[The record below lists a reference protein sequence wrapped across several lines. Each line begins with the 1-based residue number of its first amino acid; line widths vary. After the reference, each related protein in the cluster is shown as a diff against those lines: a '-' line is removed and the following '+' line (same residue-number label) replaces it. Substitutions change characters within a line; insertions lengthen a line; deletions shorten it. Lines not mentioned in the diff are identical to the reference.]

1 MKKLLFLLTAMIMAM
16 SLSAAPVDQATA
28 MKKAQSFLKNELY
41 AGKIMS
47 PGAVTPVLLKAE
59 MGKVKIN
66 EPVYYIYNTS
76 TTFLVVAGD
85 DRAVDILMV
94 GDRPL
99 KDVNN
104 MPPGLQDMLGQYK
117 DQIMF
122 LQEHPGLQSST
133 LVPAHAPSMNATT
146 YGPLLTCNWD
156 QEAPYWNQCKFG
168 NYQCLTGCPAT
179 SASMVFYYW
188 KYPTAATG
196 VVPGYKSTISYSSY
210 GSTSYTH
217 SALPSTTF
225 DWANMLDSYTGSYTT
240 AQGTAV
246 ATLMRYVGQA
256 EHMGYGTS
264 AAGGSGVSVD
274 SVSNIRNAFTF
285 FGYDSSTTRF
295 VKKTSAYSGGSTLY
309 TDAQWA
315 ALIQEE
321 MAAGR
326 PIVFCAV
333 SSNAGGHA
341 FNVDGYNSSTNK
353 YHVNFGWSGD
363 GNAWCALNSFGY
375 SSYNFNVYQQ
385 MVIGIQPPS
394 GSTATP
400 TLTVSPT
407 SLSFSTTAGQTVS
420 KTFTVTGTNLT
431 GNVTLTKTDANG
443 VYTISPT
450 TISASAAASGA
461 TVTVTYKPTAAGT
474 HTGSIAIAS
483 SGATSKSVSLSGTAT
498 AAALETYTP
507 VMSAANSSYITTNSF
522 RANWTDQTS
531 SSNVSSYT
539 LQVTEK
545 GSTPATSQ
553 LANIDLSSV
562 TQVTN
567 SDGYLTDVSS
577 NIASYLGTGW
587 TASTYVYANTGMLIT
602 GGNLVSPN
610 YSLSGYSKMTVK
622 VTAYSYYSSYYGNA
636 TLSVGSGSQTQTQA
650 LSDNSTT
657 YTFVLNC
664 SSTDKVTIGSTSNY
678 ISVSKIEI
686 YAGDASSVNMFAA
699 SETGGETSRTITGIT
714 NKYYTVNNLKEGGTF
729 TYKVKAIYT
738 DGSQSAWSNEQEVTL
753 TEPVAATPTLT
764 VTPTSLNMSA
774 YTGET
779 ATATFKVTG
788 ADLTGNVTLTKS
800 GSSVFTIS
808 PTTITAAN
816 AANGVNVTVTY
827 KPTATGTQTGT
838 ITIASSGAE
847 SKTVSLTGT
856 ASAAPITTYTPVMS
870 AANSSYVTSSS
881 FRADWTDQTASSN
894 VASYTLQV
902 NGQGGSTPSTGT
914 TLLGTID
921 GSNYTG
927 SYKTIT
933 LSSPW
938 GGTNVKGGNSAV
950 YTSGSS
956 GKITFTIP
964 SGYSS
969 NTTFS
974 VQITTV
980 SGTYGSGNIT
990 VKSTQTSAVGHS
1002 FSKGETY
1009 TWTVTGKTGDVI
1021 TIYSTDSSYS
1031 PDMSLIKV
1039 YAGNITLNATETGDA
1054 TARTITGITNKYYT
1068 VNNLTAGATYTYKV
1082 KAIYTDGSESAWS
1095 NEQSVTLKDEEPA
1108 ATPTLTV
1115 TPTSLNMT
1123 ANVGETKTATFKVT
1137 GADLTGNVTLSVSG
1151 ASVFTISQSSITAA
1165 NAANGV
1171 NVTVTYKPTAYGT
1184 QTATVTVASS
1194 GATSKTVALTGNA
1207 TINKA
1212 NPVLTTPTIVSS
1224 TSFTANW
1231 THDVDASTVSSYTMY
1246 GTLTAQPSGDD
1257 PEPETT
1263 LLGSLDGS
1271 NYTGSYASITLTSP
1285 WGGSNVKAGNG
1296 AIYTKNSSSWWGSS
1310 TTYGTI
1316 TFTIPSGYSNAT
1328 FTIQITTANTSYG
1341 TGNITV
1347 KSAKTSAVGHTFAKG
1362 ETYTW
1367 TVTGSAGDKITIYST
1382 DSSYSPDMTWIGI
1395 YAGTM
1400 NLNATATG
1408 DNTNFVITDIDAGS
1422 TGITLSNLVEGG
1434 TYSYY
1439 IVANYVDG
1447 TTGTSNTQEVTLV
1460 SVNMGGHTAVKS
1472 LIADGDEI
1480 ESVTYVNMAGVQ
1492 SKQPWDGVNIV
1503 VTRYK
1508 SGAVKSSKV
1517 MF

>member
-1 MKKLLFLLTAMIMAM
+1 MKKFFFFLTAAIMAM
-16 SLSAAPVDQATA
+16 SLSAAPVDQNTA
-28 MKKAQSFLKNELY
+28 MQKAQRFLANQLY

-47 PGAVTPVLLKAE
+47 PSALNPVLLKAE
-59 MGKVKIN
+59 MGSAKLHQ
-66 EPVYYIYNTS
+66 PVYYIFNTS

-85 DRAVDILMV
+85 DRAEEILV
-94 GDRPL
+94 IGDSPL

-104 MPPGLQDMLGQYK
+104 LPLGLQDMLGQYK
-117 DQIMF
+117 DQIMY
-122 LQEHPGLQSST
+122 LQEHPGMGSKV
-133 LVPAHAPSMNATT
+133 LVSNTNTPSLRAGT

-156 QEAPYWNQCKFG
+156 QEAPYYNQCKFG

-188 KYPTAATG
+188 KYPTSATPA
-196 VVPGYKSTISYSSY
+196 VPGYKSTISYSSY

-246 ATLMRYVGQA
+246 ATLMHYVGQA
-256 EHMGYGTS
+256 ERMGYGTS

-274 SVSNIRNAFTF
+274 SVCNIRDAFTF
-285 FGYDSSTTRF
+285 FGYDKNTTRF
-295 VKKTSAYSGGSTLY
+295 VKKTSAYSGGTTLY

-341 FNVDGYNSSTNK
+341 FNIDGYNSSTNK

-363 GNAWCALNSFGY
+363 GNAWCSLNSFGY

-394 GSTATP
+394 GSSATP
-400 TLTVSPT
+400 TLTATPT

-420 KTFTVTGTNLT
+420 KTFTVKGTNLT

-450 TISASAAASGA
+450 TISASAANSGA

-474 HTGSIAIAS
+474 QSGSIKLSS
-483 SGATSKSVSLSGTAT
+483 SGATDVTVTMSGTAT

-507 VMSAANSSYITTNSF
+507 VMSTASSSYITTNSF
-522 RANWTDQTS
+522 RADWTDQTPTA
-531 SSNVSSYT
+531 NVASYT
-539 LQVTEK
+539 LQVNEK

-553 LANIDLSSV
+553 LASIDLSG
-562 TQVTN
+562 TQQVTN
-567 SDGYLTDVSS
+567 SEGYLTDVSS
-577 NIASYLGTGW
+577 SITSYLGTGW
-587 TASTYVYANTGMLIT
+587 SASTSVYANTGMLIT
-602 GGNLVSPN
+602 GGNLVSPT
-610 YSLSGYSKMTVK
+610 YSLSGYSQVTVK

-636 TLSVGSGSQTQTQA
+636 TLSVGTNSASKTQA
-650 LSDNSTT
+650 LTDNSTE

-664 SSTDKVTIGSTSNY
+664 ASSDKITIGSTSNY

-686 YAGDASSVNMFAA
+686 YAGNASVNMLTA
-699 SETGGETSRTITGIT
+699 SETGDETSRTITGIT

-729 TYKVKAIYT
+729 VYKVKAIYT
-738 DGSQSAWSNEQEVTL
+738 DGTQSAWSNEQEVTL
-753 TEPVAATPTLT
+753 NEATVATPTLT
-764 VTPTSLNMSA
+764 VTPASLSMSA

-779 ATATFKVTG
+779 ATATFNVKG

-800 GSSVFTIS
+800 GSSVFSIT

-827 KPTATGTQTGT
+827 APTATGTQTAT

-847 SKTVSLTGT
+847 SKTVTLTGT
-856 ASAAPITTYTPVMS
+856 ATNAPITTYTPVMS
-870 AANSSYVTSSS
+870 AANSNYVTSSS
-881 FRADWTDQTASSN
+881 FRADWTDQTSSSN

-902 NGQGGSTPSTGT
+902 NGEGGSTPATT
-914 TLLGTID
+914 TLLGTIN
-921 GSNYTG
+921 GSSYTG

-938 GGTNVKGGNSAV
+938 GGTNVKGGNNAV
-950 YTSGSS
+950 YFTKS

-964 SGYSS
+964 SGYS
-969 NTTFS
+969 NATFS
-974 VQITTV
+974 VKITTV
-980 SGTYGSGNIT
+980 TGTYGSGNVT
-990 VKSTQTSAVGHS
+990 VASTKTSAVGHT

-1009 TWTVTGKTGDVI
+1009 TWIVTGSTGDVI
-1021 TIYSTDSSYS
+1021 TLTTTDSSYS
-1031 PDMSLIKV
+1031 PDMSLIQV
-1039 YAGNITLNATETGDA
+1039 YAGNTTLNATETGDA
-1054 TARTITGITNKYYT
+1054 NARTITGITNKYYT
-1068 VNNLTAGATYTYKV
+1068 VQNLTAGATYTYKV

-1095 NEQSVTLKDEEPA
+1095 NEQSVTLNEEEPA

-1115 TPTSLNMT
+1115 TPASLSMT
-1123 ANVGETKTATFKVT
+1123 ANVGATKTATFKVT
-1137 GADLTGNVTLSVSG
+1137 GADLTGNVTLSLSG
-1151 ASVFTISQSSITAA
+1151 SDVFSISPTTITAA

-1184 QTATVTVASS
+1184 QTGTITVASS
-1194 GATSKTVALTGNA
+1194 GAASKTVALTGNA
-1207 TINKA
+1207 TINKSD
-1212 NPVLTTPTIVSS
+1212 PVLGAATNISS

-1231 THDVDASTVSSYTMY
+1231 THDVDASTVSSYTLY
-1246 GTLTAQPSGDD
+1246 GTLTAQPGGGD
-1257 PEPETT
+1257 EPSAT

-1285 WGGSNVKAGNG
+1285 WSGTNVKAGNG
-1296 AIYTKNSSSWWGSS
+1296 AIYTKNSTSSWWWNST
-1310 TTYGTI
+1310 TTYGYI
-1316 TFTIPSGYSNAT
+1316 YFTVPSGYSNAT
-1328 FTIQITTANTSYG
+1328 FTVKVTTANTSYG
-1341 TGNITV
+1341 TGNVTV
-1347 KSAKTSAVGHTFAKG
+1347 KSASTSAVGHTFAKG

-1367 TVTGSAGDKITIYST
+1367 TVTASAGDKITLYST
-1382 DSSYSPDMTWIGI
+1382 DSSYSPDMTLIEV
-1395 YAGTM
+1395 YAG
-1400 NLNATATG
+1400 NASLNATATG
-1408 DNTNFVITDIDAGS
+1408 DNTDFVITDIEAGS
-1422 TGITLSNLVEGG
+1422 TGITLNNLVEGG

-1447 TTGTSNTQEVTLV
+1447 TTATSNTEEVTLV
-1460 SVNMGGHTAVKS
+1460 SLNVNPNTAINS
-1472 LIADGDEI
+1472 IAADGDEI
-1480 ESVTYVNMAGVQ
+1480 ESVTYVNMSGVQ
-1492 SKQPWDGVNIV
+1492 SKEPWDGVNIV
-1503 VTRYK
+1503 VTRYR
-1508 SGAVKSSKV
+1508 SGAVKSTKV
-1517 MF
+1517 LH

>member
-1 MKKLLFLLTAMIMAM
+1 MKKILFFLTTAIMAM
-16 SLSAAPVDQATA
+16 SLTAAPVDQATA
-28 MKKAQSFLKNELY
+28 MMKAQSFLTNELY
-41 AGKIMS
+41 AGQFMA
-47 PGAVTPVLLKAE
+47 PAALQPVLLKAE
-59 MGKVKIN
+59 MGHAKLHQ
-66 EPVYYIYNTS
+66 PVYYIFNTS
-76 TTFLVVAGD
+76 TTFIVVAGD
-85 DRAVDILMV
+85 DRAEDILMV

-99 KDVNN
+99 SDINN
-104 MPPGLQDMLGQYK
+104 LPGGLQDMLGQYK
-117 DQIMF
+117 DQLMF
-122 LQEHPGLQSST
+122 LQEHPGLKPTSVES
-133 LVPAHAPSMNATT
+133 PRPSFNATT

-156 QEAPYWNQCKFG
+156 QEAPYYNQCKFG

-188 KYPTAATG
+188 KYPTAATPT
-196 VVPGYKSTISYSSY
+196 VPGYKSTISYSSY

-264 AAGGSGVSVD
+264 SAGGSGVSVD
-274 SVSNIRNAFTF
+274 SVCNIRNAFTF
-285 FGYDSSTTRF
+285 FGYDATTTRF
-295 VKKTSAYSGGSTLY
+295 VKKTSAYSGGTTLY

-315 ALIQEE
+315 SMIQEE

-353 YHVNFGWSGD
+353 YHINFGWSGS
-363 GNAWCALNSFGY
+363 GNAWCSLNAFGY

-407 SLSFSTTAGQTVS
+407 SLSFSTTVGQSVS

-443 VYTISPT
+443 AYTISPT
-450 TISASAAASGA
+450 TISASAAANGA
-461 TVTVTYKPTAAGT
+461 TVTVTYNPSAAGT
-474 HTGSIAIAS
+474 QTGSIAIAS
-483 SGATSKSVSLSGTAT
+483 SGATSKTVSLSGTAT
-498 AAALETYTP
+498 AAALTTYTP
-507 VMSAANSSYITTNSF
+507 EMSAANSNYITN
-522 RANWTDQTS
+522 
-531 SSNVSSYT
+531 
-539 LQVTEK
+539 
-545 GSTPATSQ
+545 
-553 LANIDLSSV
+553 
-562 TQVTN
+562 
-567 SDGYLTDVSS
+567 
-577 NIASYLGTGW
+577 
-587 TASTYVYANTGMLIT
+587 
-602 GGNLVSPN
+602 
-610 YSLSGYSKMTVK
+610 
-622 VTAYSYYSSYYGNA
+622 
-636 TLSVGSGSQTQTQA
+636 
-650 LSDNSTT
+650 
-657 YTFVLNC
+657 
-664 SSTDKVTIGSTSNY
+664 
-678 ISVSKIEI
+678 
-686 YAGDASSVNMFAA
+686 
-699 SETGGETSRTITGIT
+699 
-714 NKYYTVNNLKEGGTF
+714 
-729 TYKVKAIYT
+729 
-738 DGSQSAWSNEQEVTL
+738 
-753 TEPVAATPTLT
+753 
-764 VTPTSLNMSA
+764 
-774 YTGET
+774 
-779 ATATFKVTG
+779 
-788 ADLTGNVTLTKS
+788 
-800 GSSVFTIS
+800 
-808 PTTITAAN
+808 
-816 AANGVNVTVTY
+816 
-827 KPTATGTQTGT
+827 
-838 ITIASSGAE
+838 
-847 SKTVSLTGT
+847 
-856 ASAAPITTYTPVMS
+856 
-870 AANSSYVTSSS
+870 SS
-881 FRADWTDQTASSN
+881 FRADWTDQTASAN
-894 VASYTLQV
+894 VTSYTLQV
-902 NGQGGSTPSTGT
+902 DKQGSSTPSTEV

-927 SYKTIT
+927 SYRTIT

-938 GGTNVKGGNSAV
+938 GGTSVKGGNNAV

-980 SGTYGSGNIT
+980 TGTYGSGNIT

-1031 PDMSLIKV
+1031 PDMSMIKV
-1039 YAGNITLNATETGDA
+1039 YAGNINLNASESGDA
-1054 TARTITGITNKYYT
+1054 TSRTITGITNKYYT
-1068 VNNLTAGATYTYKV
+1068 VSNLTAGATYNYKV
-1082 KAIYTDGSESAWS
+1082 KALYTDGTSSAWS
-1095 NEQSVTLKDEEPA
+1095 NVQSVTLNEQQT

-1115 TPTSLNMT
+1115 TPTSLSMSAKVGGT
-1123 ANVGETKTATFKVT
+1123 ATATFKVT

-1151 ASVFTISQSSITAA
+1151 ASVFTISTSSITAA

-1171 NVTVTYKPTAYGT
+1171 NVTVTYTPTATGT

-1194 GATSKTVALTGNA
+1194 GATSKTVSLSGTASLD
-1207 TINKA
+1207 KV
-1212 NPVLTTPTIVSS
+1212 NPVLNAATIVSS

-1231 THDVDASTVSSYTMY
+1231 THNVESSIVSSYSLY
-1246 GTLTAQPSGDD
+1246 GTLTAQPSGGD
-1257 PEPETT
+1257 EPSGST

-1296 AIYTKNSSSWWGSS
+1296 AIYTKNSSSWWSS
-1310 TTYGTI
+1310 SYGNI
-1316 TFTIPSGYSNAT
+1316 TFTVPSGYSNAT

-1341 TGNITV
+1341 SGNITV
-1347 KSAKTSAVGHTFAKG
+1347 KSAKTSALGHSFSKG

-1367 TVTGSAGDKITIYST
+1367 TVTASAGDKITIYST

-1395 YAGTM
+1395 YAGTL

-1408 DNTNFVITDIDAGS
+1408 DNTDFVITDISNTS

-1434 TYSYY
+1434 TYSIYL
-1439 IVANYVDG
+1439 VANYVDG

-1460 SVNMGGHTAVKS
+1460 SLNADPNTAINA
-1472 LIADGDEI
+1472 LTADGDEI
-1480 ESVTYVNMAGVQ
+1480 DSVTYVNMSGMQ

-1503 VTRYK
+1503 VVRYK
-1508 SGAVKSSKV
+1508 NGVVKSSKKL
-1517 MF
+1517 F

>member
-1 MKKLLFLLTAMIMAM
+1 MITASMM
-16 SLSAAPVDQATA
+16 AAPVDQFTA
-28 MKKAQSFLKNELY
+28 MQKAKSFLTNELY
-41 AGKIMS
+41 AGKMMS
-47 PGAVTPVLLKAE
+47 PAALQPVLLKAE
-59 MGKVKIN
+59 MGNAKLN
-66 EPVYYIYNTS
+66 EPVYYIFNTS

-85 DRAVDILMV
+85 DRAEEILMI

-99 KDVNN
+99 SNVNN
-104 MPPGLQDMLGQYK
+104 LPLGLQDMLGQYK

-122 LQEHPGLQSST
+122 LQEHPGLRPTS
-133 LVPAHAPSMNATT
+133 VEAPTPSFNAAT

-156 QEAPYWNQCKFG
+156 QEAPYYNQCKFG
-168 NYQCLTGCPAT
+168 SYQCLTGCPAT

-188 KYPTAATG
+188 KYPTGATPA
-196 VVPGYKSTISYSSY
+196 VPGYKSTISYSSY
-210 GSTSYTH
+210 GSKSYTH

-246 ATLMRYVGQA
+246 ATLMHYVGQA
-256 EHMGYGTS
+256 ERMGYGTS

-274 SVSNIRNAFTF
+274 SVCNIRDAFTF

-295 VKKTSAYSGGSTLY
+295 VKKTSAYSGGTTLY
-309 TDAQWA
+309 SDSQWA

-363 GNAWCALNSFGY
+363 GNAWCSLNSFGY

-407 SLSFSTTAGQTVS
+407 SLSFSTTAGQAVS

-443 VYTISPT
+443 AYTISPT
-450 TISASAAASGA
+450 TITAANAANGV
-461 TVTVTYKPTAAGT
+461 TVTVTYSPTAAGT

-483 SGATSKSVSLSGTAT
+483 SGATSKTVSLSGTAT
-498 AAALETYTP
+498 AAALTTYTP
-507 VMSAANSSYITTNSF
+507 VMSAANSSYITN
-522 RANWTDQTS
+522 
-531 SSNVSSYT
+531 
-539 LQVTEK
+539 
-545 GSTPATSQ
+545 
-553 LANIDLSSV
+553 
-562 TQVTN
+562 
-567 SDGYLTDVSS
+567 
-577 NIASYLGTGW
+577 
-587 TASTYVYANTGMLIT
+587 
-602 GGNLVSPN
+602 
-610 YSLSGYSKMTVK
+610 
-622 VTAYSYYSSYYGNA
+622 
-636 TLSVGSGSQTQTQA
+636 
-650 LSDNSTT
+650 
-657 YTFVLNC
+657 
-664 SSTDKVTIGSTSNY
+664 
-678 ISVSKIEI
+678 
-686 YAGDASSVNMFAA
+686 
-699 SETGGETSRTITGIT
+699 
-714 NKYYTVNNLKEGGTF
+714 
-729 TYKVKAIYT
+729 
-738 DGSQSAWSNEQEVTL
+738 
-753 TEPVAATPTLT
+753 
-764 VTPTSLNMSA
+764 
-774 YTGET
+774 
-779 ATATFKVTG
+779 
-788 ADLTGNVTLTKS
+788 
-800 GSSVFTIS
+800 
-808 PTTITAAN
+808 
-816 AANGVNVTVTY
+816 
-827 KPTATGTQTGT
+827 
-838 ITIASSGAE
+838 
-847 SKTVSLTGT
+847 
-856 ASAAPITTYTPVMS
+856 
-870 AANSSYVTSSS
+870 SS
-881 FRADWTDQTASSN
+881 FRADWTDQTSSAN
-894 VASYTLQV
+894 VSSYTLQV
-902 NGQGGSTPSTGT
+902 NSEGSSTPTTT
-914 TLLGTID
+914 TLLGTIN

-938 GGTNVKGGNSAV
+938 GGTNVKGGNNAV

-1031 PDMSLIKV
+1031 PDMSLIQV
-1039 YAGNITLNATETGDA
+1039 YAGNINLNASETGDA
-1054 TARTITGITNKYYT
+1054 NARTITGITNKYYT
-1068 VNNLTAGATYTYKV
+1068 VSNLTAGTTYIYKV
-1082 KAIYTDGSESAWS
+1082 KAIYTDGTSSAWS
-1095 NEQSVTLKDEEPA
+1095 NEQSVTLNEDQPA

-1115 TPTSLNMT
+1115 TPTSLNMSAKVNGT
-1123 ANVGETKTATFKVT
+1123 ATATFKVT
-1137 GADLTGNVTLSVSG
+1137 GADLTGNVTLSLSG
-1151 ASVFTISQSSITAA
+1151 DNVFSISPTTITAA

-1194 GATSKTVALTGNA
+1194 GATSKTVAITGNA
-1207 TINKA
+1207 TLDKA
-1212 NPVLTTPTIVSS
+1212 NPVLTAPTIVSS

-1231 THDVDASTVSSYTMY
+1231 THDVDASSVSSYTMY
-1246 GTLTAQPSGDD
+1246 GVLTAQPSDD
-1257 PEPETT
+1257 EPSGST

-1296 AIYTKNSSSWWGSS
+1296 AIYTKNSSSWWS
-1310 TTYGTI
+1310 TSYGNITYTV
-1316 TFTIPSGYSNAT
+1316 PSGYSNAT
-1328 FTIQITTANTSYG
+1328 FTVQITTASTSYG
-1341 TGNITV
+1341 SGSITV
-1347 KSAKTSAVGHTFAKG
+1347 KSAKTSAVKQTVTKG
-1362 ETYTW
+1362 NTYTW
-1367 TVTGSAGDKITIYST
+1367 TVTASAGDKITIYST
-1382 DSSYSPDMTWIGI
+1382 DSSYSPDMAWIGI

-1408 DNTNFVITDIDAGS
+1408 DNTNFVITDISAGS
-1422 TGITLSNLVEGG
+1422 TGITLSNLVENG

-1447 TTGTSNTQEVTLV
+1447 TTATSNTQEVTLV
-1460 SVNMGGHTAVKS
+1460 SVNMGNQTAINS
-1472 LIADGDEI
+1472 IAADGDEV
-1480 ESVTYVNMAGVQ
+1480 ESVTYVNMSGVQ
-1492 SKQPWDGVNIV
+1492 SKEPFDGINIV

-1508 SGAVKSSKV
+1508 SGAVKSTKV
-1517 MF
+1517 RY

>member
-1 MKKLLFLLTAMIMAM
+1 MKKFLFILSAAMVAASM
-16 SLSAAPVDQATA
+16 LAAPVDQFTA
-28 MKKAQSFLKNELY
+28 MQKAQRFLANELY
-41 AGKIMS
+41 AGKVMS
-47 PGAVTPVLLKAE
+47 SAALQPVLLKAE
-59 MGKVKIN
+59 MSNVKLN
-66 EPVYYIYNTS
+66 EPVYYIFNTS

-85 DRAVDILMV
+85 DRAEEILMI

-99 KDVNN
+99 ADVNN
-104 MPPGLQDMLGQYK
+104 MPLGLQDMLGQYK
-117 DQIMF
+117 DQIMY
-122 LQEHPGLQSST
+122 LQEHPGMGSKT
-133 LVPAHAPSMNATT
+133 LLLPSNKPSLRAGT

-188 KYPTAATG
+188 KYPTAATPA
-196 VVPGYKSTISYSSY
+196 VPGYKSTISYSSY

-363 GNAWCALNSFGY
+363 GNAWCSLNSFGY

-394 GSTATP
+394 SSATP
-400 TLTVSPT
+400 TLTVTPST
-407 SLSFSTTAGQTVS
+407 LSFSTTAGQTVS
-420 KTFTVTGTNLT
+420 KTFTVKGTNLT
-431 GNVTLTKTDANG
+431 GNVTLTKTDANS

-450 TISASAAASGA
+450 TISASAANSGA
-461 TVTVTYKPTAAGT
+461 TVTVTYNPTAAGT
-474 HTGSIAIAS
+474 HSGSIKVAS
-483 SGATSKSVSLSGTAT
+483 TGASNVNVSMTGTAT

-522 RANWTDQTS
+522 RANWTDQTPS
-531 SSNVSSYT
+531 ANVASYT
-539 LQVTEK
+539 LQVNEK
-545 GSTPATSQ
+545 GSTPTTSQ
-553 LANIDLSSV
+553 LANIDLSGVS
-562 TQVTN
+562 QVTN

-577 NIASYLGTGW
+577 SISSYLGTGW

-610 YSLSGYSKMTVK
+610 YNLNGYSKVTVK

-636 TLSVGSGSQTQTQA
+636 TLSVATGSASKSQA
-650 LSDNSTT
+650 LTDNSTV

-664 SSTDKVTIGSTSNY
+664 ASTDKVTIGSTSNY

-686 YAGDASSVNMFAA
+686 YAGDASYNKFNA
-699 SETGGETSRTITGIT
+699 SESGGETSRTITGIT

-738 DGSQSAWSNEQEVTL
+738 DGSESSWSNEQEVTL
-753 TEPVAATPTLT
+753 QEAVVATPTLT
-764 VTPTSLNMSA
+764 VTPASLSMSA

-800 GSSVFTIS
+800 GSSVFSIT

-827 KPTATGTQTGT
+827 APTATGTQTGT
-838 ITIASSGAE
+838 ITVASSGAE
-847 SKTVSLTGT
+847 SKTVTLTGT
-856 ASAAPITTYTPVMS
+856 ATTAPITTYTPVMS

-881 FRADWTDQTASSN
+881 FRADWTDQTASAN

-902 NGQGGSTPSTGT
+902 NGEGGSTPSTGT
-914 TLLGTID
+914 TLLGTIN
-921 GSNYTG
+921 GSSYTG

-938 GGTNVKGGNSAV
+938 GGSNVKGGNNAV
-950 YTSGSS
+950 YFTKS

-964 SGYSS
+964 SGYS
-969 NTTFS
+969 NATFS
-974 VQITTV
+974 VKITTV
-980 SGTYGSGNIT
+980 TGSYGTGNVT
-990 VKSTQTSAVGHS
+990 VKSTKTSAVGHT
-1002 FSKGETY
+1002 FAKGETY
-1009 TWTVTGKTGDVI
+1009 TWIVTGSAGDVI
-1021 TIYSTDSSYS
+1021 TLTTTDTSYS
-1031 PDMSLIKV
+1031 PDMSLIEV
-1039 YAGNITLNATETGDA
+1039 YAGNTTLNATETGDA
-1054 TARTITGITNKYYT
+1054 TARTITGITNKYYI
-1068 VNNLTAGATYTYKV
+1068 VNNLNAGYTYTYKV

-1095 NEQSVTLKDEEPA
+1095 NEQSVTLNDEEPA

-1115 TPTSLNMT
+1115 TPSSLSMT
-1123 ANVGETKTATFKVT
+1123 ANVDGTQTATFKVT
-1137 GADLTGNVTLSVSG
+1137 GADLTGNVTLSLSG
-1151 ASVFTISQSSITAA
+1151 SSVFTISPTTITAA

-1194 GATSKTVALTGNA
+1194 GAASKTVALTGNA
-1207 TINKA
+1207 TIGKS
-1212 NPVLTTPTIVSS
+1212 NPVLNAATNITG

-1231 THDVDASTVSSYTMY
+1231 THDVSASAVSSYTLY
-1246 GTLTAQPSGDD
+1246 GTLTAQPGGDEPSGA
-1257 PEPETT
+1257 T

-1296 AIYTKNSSSWWGSS
+1296 AIYTKNSSSWWS
-1310 TTYGTI
+1310 TTYGNI
-1316 TFTIPSGYSNAT
+1316 TFTIPSGYTNAT
-1328 FTIQITTANTSYG
+1328 FTIQITSANSSYG

-1347 KSAKTSAVGHTFAKG
+1347 KSAKTSAVGHTFSQG
-1362 ETYTW
+1362 ETFTW

-1382 DSSYSPDMTWIGI
+1382 DSSYSPDMALICV

-1408 DNTNFVITDIDAGS
+1408 DNTDFVITDIEAGS

-1439 IVANYVDG
+1439 LVANYVDG
-1447 TTGTSNTQEVTLV
+1447 TTATSNTQEVTLV
-1460 SVNMGGHTAVKS
+1460 SLNMGTQTALKS
-1472 LIADGDEI
+1472 IITDGDEI
-1480 ESVTYVNMAGVQ
+1480 ESVTYVNMSGVQ

-1508 SGAVKSSKV
+1508 SGATKSSKV
-1517 MF
+1517 LY

>member
-1 MKKLLFLLTAMIMAM
+1 MKKILFLLTAMIVAM
-16 SLSAAPVDQATA
+16 SLSAAPVDQVTA
-28 MKKAQSFLKNELY
+28 KKKAESFLKQMY
-41 AGKIMS
+41 GDKIMS
-47 PGAVTPVLLKAE
+47 PGALNPVLLKAE
-59 MGKVKIN
+59 MGNVKIT

-76 TTFLVVAGD
+76 TSFIVVAGD
-85 DRAVDILMV
+85 DRADEILMV

-104 MPPGLQDMLGQYK
+104 LPLGMRDMLGQYK
-117 DQIMF
+117 DQIMY
-122 LQEHPGLQSST
+122 LQEHPGIGSKVLLSEANMPK
-133 LVPAHAPSMNATT
+133 LRAGT

-179 SASMVFYYW
+179 SASMVFYFW
-188 KYPTAATG
+188 KYPTAATPA
-196 VVPGYKSTISYSSY
+196 VPGYRSTISYSSY
-210 GSTSYTH
+210 GSTNYTH

-240 AQGTAV
+240 AQGNAV
-246 ATLMRYVGQA
+246 ATLMHYVGQA

-264 AAGGSGVSVD
+264 SAGGSGVSVD

-353 YHVNFGWSGD
+353 YHINFGWSGD
-363 GNAWCALNSFGY
+363 GNAWCSLNAFGY

-400 TLTVSPT
+400 TLSVSPS

-431 GNVTLTKTDANG
+431 GNVTLTKTDANSA
-443 VYTISPT
+443 YTISPT

-474 HTGSIAIAS
+474 QSGTITVAS
-483 SGATSKSVSLSGTAT
+483 SGATSKTVSLSGTAT
-498 AAALETYTP
+498 AATLETYTP

-522 RANWTDQTS
+522 RANWTDQTPTA
-531 SSNVSSYT
+531 NVASYT
-539 LQVTEK
+539 LQVNEK

-553 LANIDLSSV
+553 LANIDLSGV

-567 SDGYLTDVSS
+567 SDGYLTDVAS
-577 NIASYLGTGW
+577 NISSYLGTGW

-602 GGNLVSPN
+602 GGNLVSPT
-610 YSLSGYSKMTVK
+610 YSLSGYSNVTVK

-636 TLSVGSGSQTQTQA
+636 TLSVGTGSQTKTQA
-650 LSDNSTT
+650 LTDNSTT

-664 SSTDKVTIGSTSNY
+664 ATSDKVTIGSTSNY

-686 YAGDASSVNMFAA
+686 YAGDASSLNKFAA

-714 NKYYTVNNLKEGGTF
+714 NKYYTVNNLKAGGTF
-729 TYKVKAIYT
+729 VYKVKAIYT
-738 DGSQSAWSNEQEVTL
+738 DGTESAWSNEQEVTL
-753 TEPVAATPTLT
+753 NEEVVATPTLT
-764 VTPTSLNMSA
+764 VTPASLSMSA

-788 ADLTGNVTLTKS
+788 TDLTGNVTLTKS
-800 GSSVFTIS
+800 GSSVFSIT

-827 KPTATGTQTGT
+827 APTATGTQTGT
-838 ITIASSGAE
+838 ITIASTGAE

-856 ASAAPITTYTPVMS
+856 ATTAPITTYTPVMS
-870 AANSSYVTSSS
+870 AANSSYITTNS
-881 FRADWTDQTASSN
+881 FRADWTDQTASAN

-902 NGQGGSTPSTGT
+902 NGQGGSTPSTGP

-938 GGTNVKGGNSAV
+938 GGSNVKGGNSAV
-950 YTSGSS
+950 YFTKS

-964 SGYSS
+964 SGYT
-969 NTTFS
+969 NATFS
-974 VQITTV
+974 VKVTT
-980 SGTYGSGNIT
+980 SNNSYGTGNVT
-990 VKSTQTSAVGHS
+990 VKSTNTSAVGHT
-1002 FSKGETY
+1002 FAKNETY
-1009 TWTVTGKTGDVI
+1009 TWTVTGSAGDVI
-1021 TIYSTDSSYS
+1021 TLTTTDTSYS
-1031 PDMSLIKV
+1031 PDMTMIQV
-1039 YAGNITLNATETGDA
+1039 YAGNTNLNATETGDA

-1068 VNNLTAGATYTYKV
+1068 VTGLTTAGTYTYKV

-1095 NEQSVTLKDEEPA
+1095 NEQSVTLKEEEPA

-1115 TPTSLNMT
+1115 TPASLSMT
-1123 ANVGETKTATFKVT
+1123 ANVGATKTATFKVT
-1137 GADLTGNVTLSVSG
+1137 GADLTGNVTLTLSG
-1151 ASVFTISQSSITAA
+1151 ASVFSISPTTITAA

-1171 NVTVTYKPTAYGT
+1171 NVTVTYAPTAYGS
-1184 QTATVTVASS
+1184 QTATVTVASA
-1194 GATSKTVALTGNA
+1194 GAASKTVALTGNA

-1212 NPVLTTPTIVSS
+1212 NPVLNAATNISS
-1224 TSFTANW
+1224 TGFTANW
-1231 THDVDASTVSSYTMY
+1231 THDVDASAVSSYTLY
-1246 GTLTAQPSGDD
+1246 GTLTAQPGGDEPSGA
-1257 PEPETT
+1257 T
-1263 LLGSLDGS
+1263 LLGTIDGS
-1271 NYTGSYASITLTSP
+1271 NYTGSYATVTLTSP
-1285 WGGSNVKAGNG
+1285 WSGTNVKGGNG
-1296 AIYTKNSSSWWGSS
+1296 AVYTKNTSSGWWWNTT
-1310 TTYGTI
+1310 TTYGYI
-1316 TFTIPSGYSNAT
+1316 YFTIPSGYSNAT
-1328 FTIQITTANTSYG
+1328 FTVMITTANTSYG
-1341 TGNITV
+1341 SGNITV
-1347 KSAKTSAVGHTFAKG
+1347 KSDKTSAVGHSFSNG
-1362 ETYTW
+1362 ETYAW
-1367 TVTGSAGDKITIYST
+1367 TVTGSAGDVISIYST
-1382 DSSYSPDMTWIGI
+1382 DSSYSPDMTMIQV
-1395 YAGTM
+1395 YAGTAS
-1400 NLNATATG
+1400 LNATATG
-1408 DNTNFVITDIDAGS
+1408 DNTDFVITDIDAGS

-1439 IVANYVDG
+1439 LVANYVDG
-1447 TTGTSNTQEVTLV
+1447 TTATSNTQEVTLI
-1460 SVNMGGHTAVKS
+1460 SLNANPNTAINS
-1472 LIADGDEI
+1472 IAADGDEI
-1480 ESVTYVNMAGVQ
+1480 ESVTYVNLSGMT
-1492 SKQPWDGVNIV
+1492 SKEPWDGVNIV
-1503 VTRYK
+1503 VTRYRN
-1508 SGAVKSSKV
+1508 GVTKSSKV
-1517 MF
+1517 RY

>member
-1 MKKLLFLLTAMIMAM
+1 MKKILFFLTAAIMAM

-28 MKKAQSFLKNELY
+28 MRKAQNFLSQHY
-41 AGKIMS
+41 AGKVMA
-47 PGAVTPVLLKAE
+47 PAALQPVLLKAE
-59 MGKVKIN
+59 MGKAKIN
-66 EPVYYIYNTS
+66 EPVYYIYNTA
-76 TTFLVVAGD
+76 TTFVVVAGD
-85 DRAVDILMV
+85 DRAEEILMV

-104 MPPGLQDMLGQYK
+104 LPLGLRDLLGQYK

-122 LQEHPGLQSST
+122 LQEHPGLHGSPMAIPPGT
-133 LVPAHAPSMNATT
+133 PSLRAGT

-156 QEAPYWNQCKFG
+156 QQAPYWNQCKFG
-168 NYQCLTGCPAT
+168 SYQCLTGCPAT
-179 SASMVFYYW
+179 SASMVFYFW
-188 KYPTAATG
+188 KYPTDPTP
-196 VVPGYKSTISYSSY
+196 VVPGYKSTISTGSYSSK
-210 GSTSYTH
+210 SYTH

-225 DWANMLDSYTGSYTT
+225 DWANMLDDYTGSYTT
-240 AQGTAV
+240 AQGNAV
-246 ATLMRYVGQA
+246 ATLMHYVGQA
-256 EHMGYGTS
+256 EHMGYGTD
-264 AAGGSGVSVD
+264 GSGVSVD

-315 ALIQEE
+315 AMIQEE

-333 SSNAGGHA
+333 SSSAGGHA

-353 YHVNFGWSGD
+353 YHINFGWSGD
-363 GNAWCALNSFGY
+363 GNAWCSLNSFGY

-394 GSTATP
+394 GASATP
-400 TLTVSPT
+400 TLSVSPT

-443 VYTISPT
+443 AYTISPT

-474 HTGSIAIAS
+474 HTGSITIAS
-483 SGATSKSVSLSGTAT
+483 SGATSKTVSLSGTAT

-522 RANWTDQTS
+522 RANWTDQTT
-531 SSNVSSYT
+531 SSNVASYT

-553 LANIDLSSV
+553 LADIDLSGV
-562 TQVTN
+562 TQVTT
-567 SDGYLTDVSS
+567 SDGYLSDVSS
-577 NIASYLGTGW
+577 NITSYLGTGW

-602 GGNLVSPN
+602 GGNLVSPT
-610 YSLSGYSKMTVK
+610 YSLSGYSKVTVK
-622 VTAYSYYSSYYGNA
+622 VKAYSYYSSYYGNA
-636 TLSVGSGSQTQTQA
+636 TLSVATGSASKTQA
-650 LSDNSTT
+650 LSDTNTE
-657 YTFVLNC
+657 YTFVLDC
-664 SSTDKVTIGSTSNY
+664 SSSDKVTIGSTSNY
-678 ISVSKIEI
+678 ISISNIEI
-686 YAGDASSVNMFAA
+686 YAGDASSLNMLAA

-714 NKYYTVNNLKEGGTF
+714 NKYYTVNNLKTGGTF
-729 TYKVKAIYT
+729 VYKVKAIYT

-753 TEPVAATPTLT
+753 KEEEVVATPTLT
-764 VTPTSLNMSA
+764 VTPATLSMTA

-808 PTTITAAN
+808 TTSITAAN

-847 SKTVSLTGT
+847 SKTVTLTGNAT
-856 ASAAPITTYTPVMS
+856 TAPITTYTPVMS
-870 AANSSYVTSSS
+870 AANSSYVTTNS
-881 FRADWTDQTASSN
+881 FRADWTDQTASAN

-902 NGQGGSTPSTGT
+902 NGQGGTTPSTGT

-921 GSNYTG
+921 GSSYTG
-927 SYKTIT
+927 SYKTISLT
-933 LSSPW
+933 SPW
-938 GGTNVKGGNSAV
+938 GGSNVRGGNSAV
-950 YTSGSS
+950 YFTKS

-964 SGYSS
+964 SGYS
-969 NTTFS
+969 NATFS
-974 VQITTV
+974 VKVTT
-980 SGTYGSGNIT
+980 SNNSYGTGNVT
-990 VKSTQTSAVGHS
+990 VKSTKTTAVGHT
-1002 FSKGETY
+1002 FAKNETY
-1009 TWTVTGKTGDVI
+1009 TWIVTGSAGDVI
-1021 TIYSTDSSYS
+1021 TLTTTDSSYS
-1031 PDMSLIKV
+1031 PDMTMIQV
-1039 YAGNITLNATETGDA
+1039 YAGNTTLNATETGDA
-1054 TARTITGITNKYYT
+1054 TDRTITGITNKYYT
-1068 VNNLTAGATYTYKV
+1068 VTGLTTAATYTYKV

-1095 NEQSVTLKDEEPA
+1095 NEQTVTLKDEEPA

-1115 TPTSLNMT
+1115 TPASLSMT
-1123 ANVGETKTATFKVT
+1123 ANVGATKTATFKVT
-1137 GADLTGNVTLSVSG
+1137 GADLTGNVTLSLSG
-1151 ASVFTISQSSITAA
+1151 ASVFSISPTTITAA

-1171 NVTVTYKPTAYGT
+1171 NVTVTYAPTAYGS
-1184 QTATVTVASS
+1184 QTATVTIASE
-1194 GATSKTVALTGNA
+1194 GAASKTVALTGNA

-1212 NPVLTTPTIVSS
+1212 DPVLTDATNISS

-1231 THDVDASTVSSYTMY
+1231 THDVDASSVSSYTLY
-1246 GTLTAQPSGDD
+1246 GKLTAQPEGGD
-1257 PEPETT
+1257 EPTST

-1271 NYTGSYASITLTSP
+1271 NYTGSYASISLTSP
-1285 WGGSNVKAGNG
+1285 WGGSNVRAGNG
-1296 AIYTKNSSSWWGSS
+1296 AIYTKNSTSWWS
-1310 TTYGTI
+1310 TSYGNI

-1347 KSAKTSAVGHTFAKG
+1347 KSAKTSAVGHTFTKG

-1382 DSSYSPDMTWIGI
+1382 DNSYSPDMALICI
-1395 YAGTM
+1395 YAGTL

-1408 DNTNFVITDIDAGS
+1408 DNTDFVITDIEAGS
-1422 TGITLSNLVEGG
+1422 AGITLSNLVEGG

-1439 IVANYVDG
+1439 LVANYVDG
-1447 TTGTSNTQEVTLV
+1447 TTATSNTQEVTLL
-1460 SVNMGGHTAVKS
+1460 SMNFNPNTAINSIV
-1472 LIADGDEI
+1472 ADGDEI
-1480 ESVTYVNMAGVQ
+1480 ESITYVNMSGMQ
-1492 SKQPWDGVNIV
+1492 SKEPFEGVNIKV
-1503 VTRYK
+1503 VRYK
-1508 SGAVKSSKV
+1508 NGAVKSSKV
-1517 MF
+1517 LY

>member
-1 MKKLLFLLTAMIMAM
+1 MKKLLFFLTAALLAM

-28 MKKAQSFLKNELY
+28 MKKAQSFLANEFY
-41 AGKIMS
+41 SGKFMS
-47 PGAVTPVLLKAE
+47 PGAIQPVLLKAE
-59 MGKVKIN
+59 MGSSKMLG
-66 EPVYYIYNTS
+66 PVYYIFNTT
-76 TTFLVVAGD
+76 TTFVVVAGD
-85 DRAVDILMV
+85 DRADEILMV

-99 KDVNN
+99 KDINN
-104 MPPGLQDMLGQYK
+104 LPPGLQDMLGQYK
-117 DQIMF
+117 DQIMY
-122 LQEHPGLQSST
+122 LKMNPNLRSNT
-133 LVPAHAPSMNATT
+133 LLANPAGHQLRAGT

-156 QEAPYWNQCKFG
+156 QEAPYYNQCKFG

-188 KYPTAATG
+188 KYPTGATPA
-196 VVPGYKSTISYSSY
+196 VPGYRSTISYSSY

-217 SALPSTTF
+217 SKLPSTTF
-225 DWANMLDSYTGSYTT
+225 DWNNMLDNYTSGYTT

-246 ATLMRYVGQA
+246 ATLMHYVGQA
-256 EHMGYGTS
+256 ERMGYGTS
-264 AAGGSGVSVD
+264 SAGGSGVSVD
-274 SVSNIRNAFTF
+274 SVCNIRDAFTF

-363 GNAWCALNSFGY
+363 GNAWCSLNSFGY

-400 TLTVSPT
+400 TLSVSPS
-407 SLSFSTTAGQTVS
+407 SLSFSTTAGQTVT

-461 TVTVTYKPTAAGT
+461 TVTVTYKPTAAGS
-474 HTGSIAIAS
+474 HSGSIAIAS
-483 SGATSKSVSLSGTAT
+483 SGASSKTVSLSGTAT
-498 AAALETYTP
+498 AASLVTYTP

-545 GSTPATSQ
+545 GTTPATSQ
-553 LANIDLSSV
+553 LASIDLSNVS
-562 TQVTN
+562 QVTN

-602 GGNLVSPN
+602 GGNLVSPT
-610 YSLSGYSKMTVK
+610 YSLSGYSKVTVK

-636 TLSVGSGSQTQTQA
+636 TLSVGTGSQTKTQA
-650 LSDNSTT
+650 LTDNSTE

-664 SSTDKVTIGSTSNY
+664 STSDKVTIGSTSNY
-678 ISVSKIEI
+678 ISVNKIEI
-686 YAGDASSVNMFAA
+686 YAGDATSVNMFAA

-729 TYKVKAIYT
+729 VYKVKAIYT
-738 DGSQSAWSNEQEVTL
+738 DGTSSDWSNEQEVTL
-753 TEPVAATPTLT
+753 TQAAAATPTLT
-764 VTPTSLNMSA
+764 VTPTSLSMSA

-800 GSSVFTIS
+800 GSSVFSIT

-827 KPTATGTQTGT
+827 APTATGTQTGT
-838 ITIASSGAE
+838 ITIASSGAT
-847 SKTVSLTGT
+847 SKTVTLTGT
-856 ASAAPITTYTPVMS
+856 ATAAPITTYTPVMS

-902 NGQGGSTPSTGT
+902 DGQGGSTPSTGT

-921 GSNYTG
+921 GSQYTG

-933 LSSPW
+933 LTSPW
-938 GGTNVKGGNSAV
+938 GGSNVKGGNNAV
-950 YTSGSS
+950 YFTKS

-964 SGYSS
+964 SGYS
-969 NTTFS
+969 NATFS
-974 VQITTV
+974 VKITTV
-980 SGTYGSGNIT
+980 SGTYGTGNVT
-990 VKSTQTSAVGHS
+990 VKSTKTSAVGHT

-1009 TWTVTGKTGDVI
+1009 TWIVTGSAGDVI
-1021 TIYSTDSSYS
+1021 TLTTTDSSYS
-1031 PDMSLIKV
+1031 PDMSLIQV
-1039 YAGNITLNATETGDA
+1039 YAGNTTLNATETGDA
-1054 TARTITGITNKYYT
+1054 TSRTITGITNKYYT
-1068 VNNLTAGATYTYKV
+1068 VSNLTAGATYTYKV
-1082 KAIYTDGSESAWS
+1082 KAIYTDGTSSAWS
-1095 NEQSVTLKDEEPA
+1095 NEQTVTLKNEEPA

-1115 TPTSLNMT
+1115 TPTSLSMT
-1123 ANVGETKTATFKVT
+1123 ANVGATKTATFKVT
-1137 GADLTGNVTLSVSG
+1137 GADLTGNVTLSLSG
-1151 ASVFTISQSSITAA
+1151 ASVFSISTTSITAA

-1171 NVTVTYKPTAYGT
+1171 NVTVTYAPTAYGT

-1207 TINKA
+1207 TIEKA
-1212 NPVLTTPTIVSS
+1212 TPVLNAATNISS

-1231 THDVDASTVSSYTMY
+1231 THDVPSTSVSSYTMY
-1246 GTLTAQPSGDD
+1246 GTLTAQPDQPSGSN
-1257 PEPETT
+1257 
-1263 LLGSLDGS
+1263 LLGTLDGS

-1285 WGGSNVKAGNG
+1285 WGGSNVVGGNG
-1296 AIYTKNSSSWWGSS
+1296 AIYTKNSSSWWS
-1310 TTYGTI
+1310 TSYGNI
-1316 TFTIPSGYSNAT
+1316 TFTVPSGYTNAT

-1341 TGNITV
+1341 AGNITV
-1347 KSAKTSAVGHTFAKG
+1347 KSAKTSAVGYTFTKG
-1362 ETYTW
+1362 ATKTW
-1367 TVTGSAGDKITIYST
+1367 TVTASAGDKITIYST
-1382 DSSYSPDMTWIGI
+1382 DSSYSPDMTLINI
-1395 YAGTM
+1395 YAGTL

-1408 DNTNFVITDIDAGS
+1408 DNTDFVITDIDAGS

-1447 TTGTSNTQEVTLV
+1447 TTATSNTQEVTLTSLNV
-1460 SVNMGGHTAVKS
+1460 RPNTAINS
-1472 LIADGDEI
+1472 IAADGDEI
-1480 ESVTYVNMAGVQ
+1480 ESVTYVNMNGVQ
-1492 SKQPWDGVNIV
+1492 SKEPFDGVNIV
-1503 VTRYK
+1503 VTRYR

-1517 MF
+1517 LY

>member
-1 MKKLLFLLTAMIMAM
+1 MKKILFFLTAAIMAM

-28 MKKAQSFLKNELY
+28 MRKAQNFLSQHY
-41 AGKIMS
+41 AGKVMA
-47 PGAVTPVLLKAE
+47 PAALQPVLLKAE
-59 MGKVKIN
+59 MGKAKIN
-66 EPVYYIYNTS
+66 EPVYYIYNTA
-76 TTFLVVAGD
+76 TTFVVVAGD
-85 DRAVDILMV
+85 DRAEEILMV

-104 MPPGLQDMLGQYK
+104 LPLGLRDLLGQYK

-122 LQEHPGLQSST
+122 LQEHPGLHGSPMAIPPGT
-133 LVPAHAPSMNATT
+133 PSLRAGT

-156 QEAPYWNQCKFG
+156 QQAPYWNQCKFG
-168 NYQCLTGCPAT
+168 SYQCLTGCPAT
-179 SASMVFYYW
+179 SASMVFYFW
-188 KYPTAATG
+188 KYPTDPTP
-196 VVPGYKSTISYSSY
+196 VVPGYKSTISTGSYSSK
-210 GSTSYTH
+210 SYTH

-225 DWANMLDSYTGSYTT
+225 DWANMLDDYTGSYTT
-240 AQGTAV
+240 AQGNAV
-246 ATLMRYVGQA
+246 ATLMHYVGQA
-256 EHMGYGTS
+256 EHMGYGTD
-264 AAGGSGVSVD
+264 GSGVSVD

-315 ALIQEE
+315 AMIQEE

-333 SSNAGGHA
+333 SSSAGGHA

-353 YHVNFGWSGD
+353 YHINFGWSGD
-363 GNAWCALNSFGY
+363 GNAWCSLNSFGY

-394 GSTATP
+394 GASATP
-400 TLTVSPT
+400 TLSVSPT

-443 VYTISPT
+443 AYTISPT

-474 HTGSIAIAS
+474 HTGSITIAS
-483 SGATSKSVSLSGTAT
+483 SGATSKTVSLSGSAT

-522 RANWTDQTS
+522 RANWTDQTT
-531 SSNVSSYT
+531 SSNVASYT

-553 LANIDLSSV
+553 LADIDLSGV
-562 TQVTN
+562 TQVTT
-567 SDGYLTDVSS
+567 SDGYLSDVSS
-577 NIASYLGTGW
+577 NITSYLGTGW

-602 GGNLVSPN
+602 GGNLVSPT
-610 YSLSGYSKMTVK
+610 YSLSGYSKVTVK
-622 VTAYSYYSSYYGNA
+622 VKAYSYYSSYYGNA
-636 TLSVGSGSQTQTQA
+636 TLSVATGSASKTQA
-650 LSDNSTT
+650 LSDTNTE
-657 YTFVLNC
+657 YTFVLDC
-664 SSTDKVTIGSTSNY
+664 SSSDKVTIGSTSNY
-678 ISVSKIEI
+678 ISISNIEI
-686 YAGDASSVNMFAA
+686 YAGDASSLNMLAA

-714 NKYYTVNNLKEGGTF
+714 NKYYTVNNLKTGGTF
-729 TYKVKAIYT
+729 VYKVKAIYT

-753 TEPVAATPTLT
+753 KEEEVVATPTLT
-764 VTPTSLNMSA
+764 VTPATLSMTA

-808 PTTITAAN
+808 TTSITAAN

-847 SKTVSLTGT
+847 SKTVTLTGT
-856 ASAAPITTYTPVMS
+856 ATTAPITTYTPVMS
-870 AANSSYVTSSS
+870 AANSSYVTTNS
-881 FRADWTDQTASSN
+881 FRADWTDQTASAN

-902 NGQGGSTPSTGT
+902 NGQGGTTPSTGT

-921 GSNYTG
+921 GSSYTG
-927 SYKTIT
+927 SYKTISLT
-933 LSSPW
+933 SPW
-938 GGTNVKGGNSAV
+938 GGSNVRGGNSAV
-950 YTSGSS
+950 YFTKS

-964 SGYSS
+964 SGYS
-969 NTTFS
+969 NATFS
-974 VQITTV
+974 VKVTT
-980 SGTYGSGNIT
+980 SNNSYGTGNVT
-990 VKSTQTSAVGHS
+990 VKSTKTTAVGHT
-1002 FSKGETY
+1002 FAKNETY
-1009 TWTVTGKTGDVI
+1009 TWIVTGSAGDVI
-1021 TIYSTDSSYS
+1021 TLTTTDSSYS
-1031 PDMSLIKV
+1031 PDMTMIQV
-1039 YAGNITLNATETGDA
+1039 YAGNTTLNATETGDA
-1054 TARTITGITNKYYT
+1054 TDRTITGITNKYYT
-1068 VNNLTAGATYTYKV
+1068 VTGLTTAATYTYKV

-1095 NEQSVTLKDEEPA
+1095 NEQTVTLKDEEPA

-1115 TPTSLNMT
+1115 TPASLNMT
-1123 ANVGETKTATFKVT
+1123 ANVGATKTATFKVT
-1137 GADLTGNVTLSVSG
+1137 GADLTGNVTLSLSG
-1151 ASVFTISQSSITAA
+1151 ASVFSISPTTITTA

-1171 NVTVTYKPTAYGT
+1171 NVTVTYAPTAYGS
-1184 QTATVTVASS
+1184 QTATVTIASE
-1194 GATSKTVALTGNA
+1194 GAASKTVALTGNA

-1212 NPVLTTPTIVSS
+1212 DPVLTDATNISS

-1231 THDVDASTVSSYTMY
+1231 THDVDASSVSSYTLY
-1246 GTLTAQPSGDD
+1246 GKLTAQPEGGD
-1257 PEPETT
+1257 EPTST

-1271 NYTGSYASITLTSP
+1271 NYTGSYASISLTSP
-1285 WGGSNVKAGNG
+1285 WGGSNVRAGNG
-1296 AIYTKNSSSWWGSS
+1296 AIYTKNSTSWWS
-1310 TTYGTI
+1310 TSYGNI

-1347 KSAKTSAVGHTFAKG
+1347 KSAKTSAVGHTFTKG

-1382 DSSYSPDMTWIGI
+1382 DNSYSPDMALICI
-1395 YAGTM
+1395 YAGTL

-1408 DNTNFVITDIDAGS
+1408 DNTDFVITDIEAGS
-1422 TGITLSNLVEGG
+1422 AGITLSNLVEGG

-1439 IVANYVDG
+1439 LVANYVDG
-1447 TTGTSNTQEVTLV
+1447 TTATSNTQEVTLL
-1460 SVNMGGHTAVKS
+1460 SMNFNPNTAINSIV
-1472 LIADGDEI
+1472 ADGDEI
-1480 ESVTYVNMAGVQ
+1480 ESITYVNMSGMQ
-1492 SKQPWDGVNIV
+1492 SKEPFEGVNIKV
-1503 VTRYK
+1503 VRYK
-1508 SGAVKSSKV
+1508 NGAVKSSKV
-1517 MF
+1517 LY

>member
-1 MKKLLFLLTAMIMAM
+1 MKKLLFFLTTAIMAL

-28 MKKAQSFLKNELY
+28 KMKAQSFLKNELY
-41 AGKIMS
+41 AGKLMS
-47 PGAVTPVLLKAE
+47 SAALQPVLLKAE
-59 MGKVKIN
+59 MGSAKIN
-66 EPVYYIYNTS
+66 QPVYYIYNTS
-76 TTFLVVAGD
+76 TTFIVVAGD
-85 DRAVDILMV
+85 DRAEEILMV

-99 KDVNN
+99 NDINN
-104 MPPGLQDMLGQYK
+104 LPLGMQDMLGQYK

-122 LQEHPGLQSST
+122 LQEHPGLQPNES
-133 LVPAHAPSMNATT
+133 LRPATPSLNATT

-156 QEAPYWNQCKFG
+156 QEAPYYNQCKFG
-168 NYQCLTGCPAT
+168 SYQCLTGCPAT

-188 KYPTAATG
+188 KYPTDPTP

-210 GSTSYTH
+210 GSKSYTH

-240 AQGTAV
+240 AQGNAV
-246 ATLMRYVGQA
+246 ATLMHYVGQA
-256 EHMGYGTS
+256 ERMGYGTS

-274 SVSNIRNAFTF
+274 SVCNIRDAFTF

-295 VKKTSAYSGGSTLY
+295 VKKTSAYSGGTTLY
-309 TDAQWA
+309 SDSQWA
-315 ALIQEE
+315 AMIQEE

-353 YHVNFGWSGD
+353 YHINFGWSGD

-394 GSTATP
+394 GSSATP

-407 SLSFSTTAGQTVS
+407 SLSFSTTVGQTVS
-420 KTFTVTGTNLT
+420 KTFTVTGSNLT

-443 VYTISPT
+443 AYTISPT

-461 TVTVTYKPTAAGT
+461 TVTVTYNPSAAGS
-474 HTGSIAIAS
+474 HSGSIAIAS

-498 AAALETYTP
+498 AAALTTYTP
-507 VMSAANSSYITTNSF
+507 VMSAANSNYITSSSF
-522 RANWTDQTS
+522 RADWTDQTS

-539 LQVTEK
+539 LQVNK
-545 GSTPATSQ
+545 QGS
-553 LANIDLSSV
+553 
-562 TQVTN
+562 
-567 SDGYLTDVSS
+567 
-577 NIASYLGTGW
+577 
-587 TASTYVYANTGMLIT
+587 
-602 GGNLVSPN
+602 
-610 YSLSGYSKMTVK
+610 
-622 VTAYSYYSSYYGNA
+622 
-636 TLSVGSGSQTQTQA
+636 
-650 LSDNSTT
+650 
-657 YTFVLNC
+657 
-664 SSTDKVTIGSTSNY
+664 
-678 ISVSKIEI
+678 
-686 YAGDASSVNMFAA
+686 
-699 SETGGETSRTITGIT
+699 
-714 NKYYTVNNLKEGGTF
+714 
-729 TYKVKAIYT
+729 
-738 DGSQSAWSNEQEVTL
+738 
-753 TEPVAATPTLT
+753 
-764 VTPTSLNMSA
+764 
-774 YTGET
+774 
-779 ATATFKVTG
+779 
-788 ADLTGNVTLTKS
+788 
-800 GSSVFTIS
+800 
-808 PTTITAAN
+808 
-816 AANGVNVTVTY
+816 
-827 KPTATGTQTGT
+827 
-838 ITIASSGAE
+838 
-847 SKTVSLTGT
+847 
-856 ASAAPITTYTPVMS
+856 
-870 AANSSYVTSSS
+870 
-881 FRADWTDQTASSN
+881 
-894 VASYTLQV
+894 
-902 NGQGGSTPSTGT
+902 STPSTEV
-914 TLLGTID
+914 TLLGTIN

-933 LSSPW
+933 LTSPW
-938 GGTNVKGGNSAV
+938 GGTNVKGGNNAV

-1039 YAGNITLNATETGDA
+1039 YAGNINLNASETGDA
-1054 TARTITGITNKYYT
+1054 TSRTITGITNKYYT
-1068 VNNLTAGATYTYKV
+1068 VSNLTAGATYTYKV
-1082 KAIYTDGSESAWS
+1082 KALYTDGTSSAWS
-1095 NEQSVTLKDEEPA
+1095 NEQNVTLNENSPA

-1115 TPTSLNMT
+1115 TPTSLSMS
-1123 ANVGETKTATFKVT
+1123 AKVGATKTATFKVT
-1137 GADLTGNVTLSVSG
+1137 GADLTGNVTLTLSG
-1151 ASVFTISQSSITAA
+1151 ASVFSISPTTITAA

-1171 NVTVTYKPTAYGT
+1171 NVTVTYAPTAYGT

-1194 GATSKTVALTGNA
+1194 GATSKTVSITGNA
-1207 TINKA
+1207 TLDKSD
-1212 NPVLTTPTIVSS
+1212 PVLTTPTIVSS

-1231 THDVDASTVSSYTMY
+1231 THDVDASSVSSYTMY
-1246 GTLTAQPSGDD
+1246 GTLTAQPSGD
-1257 PEPETT
+1257 EPSGST

-1296 AIYTKNSSSWWGSS
+1296 AIYTKNSSSWWSS
-1310 TTYGTI
+1310 SYGNITYTV
-1316 TFTIPSGYSNAT
+1316 PSGYSNAT
-1328 FTIQITTANTSYG
+1328 FTVQITTANTSYG
-1341 TGNITV
+1341 SGSITV
-1347 KSAKTSAVGHTFAKG
+1347 KSAKTSAVKQSVSNGN
-1362 ETYTW
+1362 TYTW
-1367 TVTGSAGDKITIYST
+1367 TVTASAGDKITIYST
-1382 DSSYSPDMTWIGI
+1382 DNSYSPDMTWIGI

-1408 DNTNFVITDIDAGS
+1408 DNTNFVITDIDATA

-1447 TTGTSNTQEVTLV
+1447 TTGTSNTQEITLV
-1460 SVNMGGHTAVKS
+1460 SLNADHSTALNSIV
-1472 LIADGDEI
+1472 ADGDEI
-1480 ESVTYVNMAGVQ
+1480 ESVTYVNMSGMQ
-1492 SKQPWDGVNIV
+1492 SKEPWDGVNIV
-1503 VTRYK
+1503 VTRYR

-1517 MF
+1517 RY

>member
-1 MKKLLFLLTAMIMAM
+1 MKKLLLFLTAITMAM
-16 SLSAAPVDQATA
+16 SMTAAPVDQVTA
-28 MKKAQSFLKNELY
+28 QKKAQNFLKNELY
-41 AGKIMS
+41 AGKVMA
-47 PGAVTPVLLKAE
+47 PAAVNPVLLKAE
-59 MGKVKIN
+59 MGNVKLN
-66 EPVYYIYNTS
+66 QPVYYIYNTS
-76 TTFLVVAGD
+76 TTFIVVAGD
-85 DRAVDILMV
+85 DRADEILMV

-99 KDVNN
+99 EDVNN
-104 MPPGLQDMLGQYK
+104 MPLGLQDMLGQYK

-122 LQEHPGLQSST
+122 LQEHPGLQPTSVQT
-133 LVPAHAPSMNATT
+133 PSQSFNATT

-156 QEAPYWNQCKFG
+156 QEAPYYNQCKFG

-188 KYPTAATG
+188 KYPTGATPA
-196 VVPGYKSTISYSSY
+196 VPGYKSTISYSSY

-264 AAGGSGVSVD
+264 SAGGSGVSVD
-274 SVSNIRNAFTF
+274 SVCNIRNAFTF

-309 TDAQWA
+309 TDSQWA
-315 ALIQEE
+315 SMIQEE

-353 YHVNFGWSGD
+353 YHINFGWSGS
-363 GNAWCALNSFGY
+363 GNAWCSLNAFGY
-375 SSYNFNVYQQ
+375 SSYNFSVYQQ

-394 GSTATP
+394 GTTTTP

-407 SLSFSTTAGQTVS
+407 SLSFSTTVGQSVS
-420 KTFTVTGTNLT
+420 KTFTVTGANLT

-443 VYTISPT
+443 AYTISPT

-461 TVTVTYKPTAAGT
+461 TVTVTYNPSAAST
-474 HTGSIAIAS
+474 QTGSITIAS
-483 SGATSKSVSLSGTAT
+483 SGATSKTVSLSGTAT
-498 AAALETYTP
+498 AAALTTYTP
-507 VMSAANSSYITTNSF
+507 VMSAANSSYIT
-522 RANWTDQTS
+522 
-531 SSNVSSYT
+531 
-539 LQVTEK
+539 
-545 GSTPATSQ
+545 
-553 LANIDLSSV
+553 
-562 TQVTN
+562 
-567 SDGYLTDVSS
+567 
-577 NIASYLGTGW
+577 
-587 TASTYVYANTGMLIT
+587 
-602 GGNLVSPN
+602 
-610 YSLSGYSKMTVK
+610 
-622 VTAYSYYSSYYGNA
+622 
-636 TLSVGSGSQTQTQA
+636 
-650 LSDNSTT
+650 
-657 YTFVLNC
+657 
-664 SSTDKVTIGSTSNY
+664 
-678 ISVSKIEI
+678 
-686 YAGDASSVNMFAA
+686 
-699 SETGGETSRTITGIT
+699 
-714 NKYYTVNNLKEGGTF
+714 
-729 TYKVKAIYT
+729 
-738 DGSQSAWSNEQEVTL
+738 
-753 TEPVAATPTLT
+753 
-764 VTPTSLNMSA
+764 
-774 YTGET
+774 
-779 ATATFKVTG
+779 
-788 ADLTGNVTLTKS
+788 
-800 GSSVFTIS
+800 
-808 PTTITAAN
+808 
-816 AANGVNVTVTY
+816 
-827 KPTATGTQTGT
+827 
-838 ITIASSGAE
+838 
-847 SKTVSLTGT
+847 
-856 ASAAPITTYTPVMS
+856 
-870 AANSSYVTSSS
+870 SSS
-881 FRADWTDQTASSN
+881 FRADWTDQTASAN
-894 VASYTLQV
+894 VSSYTLQV
-902 NGQGGSTPSTGT
+902 DKQGGSTPSTEV
-914 TLLGTID
+914 TLLGTIN

-1031 PDMSLIKV
+1031 PDMSLIQV
-1039 YAGNITLNATETGDA
+1039 YAGNITLNASETGDA
-1054 TARTITGITNKYYT
+1054 NSRTITGITNKYYT
-1068 VNNLTAGATYTYKV
+1068 VSNLTAGATYTYKV
-1082 KAIYTDGSESAWS
+1082 KAIYTDGTSSDWS
-1095 NEQSVTLKDEEPA
+1095 NEQSVTLNEDSPA

-1115 TPTSLNMT
+1115 TPTSLNMSAMVDGT
-1123 ANVGETKTATFKVT
+1123 ATATFKVT
-1137 GADLTGNVTLSVSG
+1137 GADLTDNVTLTLSD
-1151 ASVFTISQSSITAA
+1151 ASVFTLSTSSITAA

-1194 GATSKTVALTGNA
+1194 GATSKTVSITGNA
-1207 TINKA
+1207 TLDKA
-1212 NPVLTTPTIVSS
+1212 NPVLSAPTVVSS

-1231 THDVDASTVSSYTMY
+1231 SHDVSSSSVSSYSLY
-1246 GTLTAQPSGDD
+1246 GTLTAQPEGGD
-1257 PEPETT
+1257 EPSST
-1263 LLGSLDGS
+1263 LLGALDGS

-1296 AIYTKNSSSWWGSS
+1296 AIYTKNSSSWWS
-1310 TTYGTI
+1310 TSYGNI
-1316 TFTIPSGYSNAT
+1316 TFTVPSGYSNAT
-1328 FTIQITTANTSYG
+1328 FTIQITSANNSYG
-1341 TGNITV
+1341 SGTITV
-1347 KSAKTSAVGHTFAKG
+1347 KSAQTSAV
-1362 ETYTW
+1362 TYSFSAGSTKTW
-1367 TVTGSAGDKITIYST
+1367 TVTASAGDKITIYST
-1382 DSSYSPDMTWIGI
+1382 DSGYSPDMAYIAI

-1408 DNTNFVITDIDAGS
+1408 DNTNFVITDIDASS

-1434 TYSYY
+1434 TYSIYL
-1439 IVANYVDG
+1439 VANYVDG

-1460 SVNMGGHTAVKS
+1460 TVNMGNQTAINS
-1472 LIADGDEI
+1472 IAADNDEI
-1480 ESVTYVNMAGVQ
+1480 ESVTYVNMSGVQ
-1492 SKQPWDGVNIV
+1492 SKEPFDGINIV

-1508 SGAVKSSKV
+1508 SGAVKSTKRL
-1517 MF
+1517 F

>member
-1 MKKLLFLLTAMIMAM
+1 MKKLLFFLTAAIMAM
-16 SLSAAPVDQATA
+16 SVSAAPVDQATA
-28 MKKAQSFLKNELY
+28 KMKAQSFLKNELY
-41 AGKIMS
+41 AGKLMS
-47 PGAVTPVLLKAE
+47 SAALQPVLLKAE
-59 MGKVKIN
+59 MGSAKIN
-66 EPVYYIYNTS
+66 QPVYYIYNTS
-76 TTFLVVAGD
+76 TTFIVVAGD
-85 DRAVDILMV
+85 DRAEEILMV
-94 GDRPL
+94 GDQPL
-99 KDVNN
+99 RDINN
-104 MPPGLQDMLGQYK
+104 LPWGMQDMLGQYK

-122 LQEHPGLQSST
+122 LQEHPGLQPNES
-133 LVPAHAPSMNATT
+133 LRPATPSLNATT

-156 QEAPYWNQCKFG
+156 QEAPYYNQCKFG
-168 NYQCLTGCPAT
+168 SYQCLTGCPAT

-188 KYPTAATG
+188 KYPTDPTP

-210 GSTSYTH
+210 GSKSYTH

-246 ATLMRYVGQA
+246 ATLMHYVGQA
-256 EHMGYGTS
+256 ERMGYGTS

-274 SVSNIRNAFTF
+274 SVCNIRDAFTF
-285 FGYDSSTTRF
+285 FGYDASTTRF
-295 VKKTSAYSGGSTLY
+295 VKKTSAYSGGTTLY
-309 TDAQWA
+309 SDSQWA
-315 ALIQEE
+315 AMIQEE

-353 YHVNFGWSGD
+353 YHINFGWSGD

-394 GSTATP
+394 GSSATP

-407 SLSFSTTAGQTVS
+407 SLSFSTTVGQTVS
-420 KTFTVTGTNLT
+420 KTFTVTGSNLT

-443 VYTISPT
+443 AYTISPT
-450 TISASAAASGA
+450 TISASAAANGA
-461 TVTVTYKPTAAGT
+461 TVTVTYNPSAAGS
-474 HTGSIAIAS
+474 HSGSIAIAS

-498 AAALETYTP
+498 AAALTTYTP
-507 VMSAANSSYITTNSF
+507 VMSAANSNYITSSSF
-522 RANWTDQTS
+522 RADWTDQTS

-539 LQVTEK
+539 LQVNK
-545 GSTPATSQ
+545 QGSSTP
-553 LANIDLSSV
+553 
-562 TQVTN
+562 
-567 SDGYLTDVSS
+567 
-577 NIASYLGTGW
+577 
-587 TASTYVYANTGMLIT
+587 
-602 GGNLVSPN
+602 
-610 YSLSGYSKMTVK
+610 
-622 VTAYSYYSSYYGNA
+622 
-636 TLSVGSGSQTQTQA
+636 
-650 LSDNSTT
+650 TT
-657 YTFVLNC
+657 
-664 SSTDKVTIGSTSNY
+664 
-678 ISVSKIEI
+678 
-686 YAGDASSVNMFAA
+686 
-699 SETGGETSRTITGIT
+699 
-714 NKYYTVNNLKEGGTF
+714 
-729 TYKVKAIYT
+729 
-738 DGSQSAWSNEQEVTL
+738 EV
-753 TEPVAATPTLT
+753 
-764 VTPTSLNMSA
+764 
-774 YTGET
+774 
-779 ATATFKVTG
+779 
-788 ADLTGNVTLTKS
+788 
-800 GSSVFTIS
+800 
-808 PTTITAAN
+808 
-816 AANGVNVTVTY
+816 
-827 KPTATGTQTGT
+827 
-838 ITIASSGAE
+838 
-847 SKTVSLTGT
+847 
-856 ASAAPITTYTPVMS
+856 
-870 AANSSYVTSSS
+870 
-881 FRADWTDQTASSN
+881 
-894 VASYTLQV
+894 
-902 NGQGGSTPSTGT
+902 
-914 TLLGTID
+914 TLLGTIN

-933 LSSPW
+933 LTSPW
-938 GGTNVKGGNSAV
+938 GGTNVKGGNNAV

-990 VKSTQTSAVGHS
+990 VKSTQTSALGHS

-1039 YAGNITLNATETGDA
+1039 YAGNINLNASETGDA
-1054 TARTITGITNKYYT
+1054 TSRTITGITNKYYT
-1068 VNNLTAGATYTYKV
+1068 VSNLTAGATYTYKV
-1082 KAIYTDGSESAWS
+1082 KALYTDGTSSAWS
-1095 NEQSVTLKDEEPA
+1095 NEQNVTLNEESPA

-1115 TPTSLNMT
+1115 TPTSLSMS
-1123 ANVGETKTATFKVT
+1123 AKVGGTKTATFKVT
-1137 GADLTGNVTLSVSG
+1137 GADLTGNVTLTLSG
-1151 ASVFTISQSSITAA
+1151 ASVFSITPTTITAA

-1171 NVTVTYKPTAYGT
+1171 NVTVTYAPTAYGT

-1194 GATSKTVALTGNA
+1194 GATSKTVSITGNA
-1207 TINKA
+1207 TLDKSD
-1212 NPVLTTPTIVSS
+1212 PVLTAATVNSS

-1246 GTLTAQPSGDD
+1246 GTLTAQPSGD
-1257 PEPETT
+1257 EPTGST

-1296 AIYTKNSSSWWGSS
+1296 AIYTKNSSSWWSS
-1310 TTYGTI
+1310 SYGNITYTV
-1316 TFTIPSGYSNAT
+1316 PSGYSNAT
-1328 FTIQITTANTSYG
+1328 FTVQITTANTSYG
-1341 TGNITV
+1341 SGSITV
-1347 KSAKTSAVGHTFAKG
+1347 KSAKTSAVKQSVSSGN
-1362 ETYTW
+1362 TYTW
-1367 TVTGSAGDKITIYST
+1367 TVTASAGDKITIYST

-1408 DNTNFVITDIDAGS
+1408 DNTNFVITDITNTS

-1460 SVNMGGHTAVKS
+1460 TVNLNNNSAINS
-1472 LIADGDEI
+1472 IIADGDEV
-1480 ESVTYVNMAGVQ
+1480 ESVTYVNMSGMQ
-1492 SKQPWDGVNIV
+1492 SKEPWNGVNIV
-1503 VTRYK
+1503 VVRYK
-1508 SGAVKSSKV
+1508 SGAVKSSKK

>member
-1 MKKLLFLLTAMIMAM
+1 M
-16 SLSAAPVDQATA
+16 
-28 MKKAQSFLKNELY
+28 
-41 AGKIMS
+41 
-47 PGAVTPVLLKAE
+47 LLKAE
-59 MGKVKIN
+59 MGDVKLHG
-66 EPVYYIYNTS
+66 PVYYIFNTA
-76 TTFLVVAGD
+76 TTFVVVAGD
-85 DRAVDILMV
+85 DRAEEILMV

-99 KDVNN
+99 SNVDNL
-104 MPPGLQDMLGQYK
+104 PPGLQDMLGQYK
-117 DQIMF
+117 DQIMY
-122 LQEHPGLQSST
+122 LQRNPKLRSNT
-133 LVPAHAPSMNATT
+133 LLANPANHQLRAGT

-156 QEAPYWNQCKFG
+156 QEAPYYNQCKFG
-168 NYQCLTGCPAT
+168 SYQCLTGCPAT
-179 SASMVFYYW
+179 SASMVFYFW
-188 KYPTAATG
+188 KYPTAATPA
-196 VVPGYKSTISYSSY
+196 VPGYKSTISYSSY
-210 GSTSYTH
+210 GSKSYTH

-225 DWANMLDSYTGSYTT
+225 DWTNMLDDYTGSYTT

-246 ATLMRYVGQA
+246 ATLMHYVGQA
-256 EHMGYGTS
+256 ERMGYGTS

-274 SVSNIRNAFTF
+274 SVCNIRDAFTF

-295 VKKTSAYSGGSTLY
+295 VKKTSAYSGGTTLY

-353 YHVNFGWSGD
+353 YHINFGWSGD
-363 GNAWCALNSFGY
+363 GNAWCSLNAFGY

-400 TLTVSPT
+400 TLTVSPS
-407 SLSFSTTAGQTVS
+407 SLSFSTTAGQTVT

-431 GNVTLTKTDANG
+431 GNVTLTKSDANG
-443 VYTISPT
+443 AYTISPT

-461 TVTVTYKPTAAGT
+461 TVTVTYNPTAAGSHSGT
-474 HTGSIAIAS
+474 ITVAS
-483 SGATSKSVSLSGTAT
+483 SGASSKTVSLSGTAQ
-498 AAALETYTP
+498 AATLETYTP

-531 SSNVSSYT
+531 SANVSSYT

-553 LANIDLSSV
+553 LASIDLSGV

-567 SDGYLTDVSS
+567 SDGYLTDVASS
-577 NIASYLGTGW
+577 IANYLGTGW

-602 GGNLVSPN
+602 GGNLVSPT
-610 YSLSGYSKMTVK
+610 YSLSGYSKVTVK

-636 TLSVGSGSQTQTQA
+636 TLSVATNSASKTQA
-650 LSDNSTT
+650 LTDNSTE

-664 SSTDKVTIGSTSNY
+664 SSSDKITIGSTSSY

-686 YAGDASSVNMFAA
+686 YAGDATSVNMLAA

-714 NKYYTVNNLKEGGTF
+714 NKYYTVSNLKEGGTF
-729 TYKVKAIYT
+729 VYKVKAIYT
-738 DGSQSAWSNEQEVTL
+738 DGTQSAWSNEQEVTL
-753 TEPVAATPTLT
+753 NAAAVATPTLT
-764 VTPTSLNMSA
+764 VTPASLSMTA

-779 ATATFKVTG
+779 ATATFMVTG

-838 ITIASSGAE
+838 ITIASSGAT

-856 ASAAPITTYTPVMS
+856 ATTAPITTYTPVMS

-881 FRADWTDQTASSN
+881 FRADWTDQTSSTN

-914 TLLGTID
+914 TLLGSID
-921 GSNYTG
+921 GSQYTG

-938 GGTNVKGGNSAV
+938 GGSNVKGGNNAV
-950 YTSGSS
+950 YFTKS

-964 SGYSS
+964 SGYS
-969 NTTFS
+969 NATFS
-974 VQITTV
+974 VKITTV
-980 SGTYGSGNIT
+980 SGTYGTGNVT
-990 VKSTQTSAVGHS
+990 VKSTKTSAVGHT
-1002 FSKGETY
+1002 FAKGETY
-1009 TWTVTGKTGDVI
+1009 TWIVSGSAGEVI
-1021 TIYSTDSSYS
+1021 TLTTTDSSYS
-1031 PDMSLIKV
+1031 PDMSLIEV
-1039 YAGNITLNATETGDA
+1039 YAGNTTLNATETGDA

-1068 VNNLTAGATYTYKV
+1068 VSDLTAGATYTYKV

-1095 NEQSVTLKDEEPA
+1095 NEQSVTLKNEEPA

-1115 TPTSLNMT
+1115 TPASLNMT
-1123 ANVGETKTATFKVT
+1123 ANVDGTQTATFKVT
-1137 GADLTGNVTLSVSG
+1137 GADLTGNVTLSLSG
-1151 ASVFTISQSSITAA
+1151 SSVFTISTTSITAA

-1194 GATSKTVALTGNA
+1194 GAASKTVALTGNA
-1207 TINKA
+1207 TIGKS
-1212 NPVLTTPTIVSS
+1212 NPVLNAATNITG

-1231 THDVDASTVSSYTMY
+1231 THDVSASTVSSYTLY
-1246 GTLTAQPSGDD
+1246 GTLTAQPGGDEPSGA
-1257 PEPETT
+1257 T

-1296 AIYTKNSSSWWGSS
+1296 AIYTKNSSSWWS
-1310 TTYGTI
+1310 TTYGNI
-1316 TFTIPSGYSNAT
+1316 TFTIPSGYTNAT
-1328 FTIQITTANTSYG
+1328 FTIQITTAASSYG

-1347 KSAKTSAVGHTFAKG
+1347 KSAKTSAVGHTFSQG
-1362 ETYTW
+1362 ETFTW

-1382 DSSYSPDMTWIGI
+1382 DSSYSPDMTFIGI

-1400 NLNATATG
+1400 NLNANATG
-1408 DNTNFVITDIDAGS
+1408 DNTDFVITDIDAGS

-1439 IVANYVDG
+1439 LVANYVDG
-1447 TTGTSNTQEVTLV
+1447 TTATSNTQEVTLV
-1460 SVNMGGHTAVKS
+1460 SLNMGNQTAINS
-1472 LIADGDEI
+1472 INTDGDEI
-1480 ESVTYVNMAGVQ
+1480 ESVTYVNMSGVQ

-1508 SGAVKSSKV
+1508 SGATKSSKV
-1517 MF
+1517 LY

>member
-1 MKKLLFLLTAMIMAM
+1 MKKLLFFLTAAMFAM
-16 SLSAAPVDQATA
+16 SLSAAPVDQAAA
-28 MKKAQSFLKNELY
+28 MKKAQSFLVNELY
-41 AGKIMS
+41 AGQIMS
-47 PGAVTPVLLKAE
+47 PAATQPMLLKAE
-59 MGKVKIN
+59 MGDVKLHG
-66 EPVYYIYNTS
+66 PVYYIFNTA
-76 TTFLVVAGD
+76 TTFVVVAGD
-85 DRAVDILMV
+85 DRAEEILMV

-99 KDVNN
+99 SNVDNL
-104 MPPGLQDMLGQYK
+104 PPGLQDMLGQYK
-117 DQIMF
+117 DQIMY
-122 LQEHPGLQSST
+122 LQRNPKLRSNT
-133 LVPAHAPSMNATT
+133 LLANPANHQLRAGT

-156 QEAPYWNQCKFG
+156 QEAPYYNQCKFG
-168 NYQCLTGCPAT
+168 SYQCLTGCPAT
-179 SASMVFYYW
+179 SASMVFYFW
-188 KYPTAATG
+188 KYPTAATPA
-196 VVPGYKSTISYSSY
+196 VPGYKSTISYSSY
-210 GSTSYTH
+210 GSKSYTH

-225 DWANMLDSYTGSYTT
+225 DWANMLDDYTGSYTT

-246 ATLMRYVGQA
+246 ATLMHYVGQA
-256 EHMGYGTS
+256 ERMGYGTS

-274 SVSNIRNAFTF
+274 SVCNIRDAFTF

-295 VKKTSAYSGGSTLY
+295 VKKTSAYSGGTTLY

-353 YHVNFGWSGD
+353 YHINFGWSGD
-363 GNAWCALNSFGY
+363 GNAWCSLNAFGY

-400 TLTVSPT
+400 TLTVSPS
-407 SLSFSTTAGQTVS
+407 SLSFSTTAGQTVT

-431 GNVTLTKTDANG
+431 GNVTLTKSDANG
-443 VYTISPT
+443 AYTISPT

-461 TVTVTYKPTAAGT
+461 TVTVTYNPTAAGSHSGT
-474 HTGSIAIAS
+474 ITVAS
-483 SGATSKSVSLSGTAT
+483 SGASSKTVSLSGTAQ
-498 AAALETYTP
+498 AATLETYTP

-531 SSNVSSYT
+531 SANVSSYT

-553 LANIDLSSV
+553 LASIDLSSV

-567 SDGYLTDVSS
+567 SDGYLTDVASS
-577 NIASYLGTGW
+577 IANYLGTGW

-602 GGNLVSPN
+602 GGNLVSPT
-610 YSLSGYSKMTVK
+610 YSLSGYSKVTVK

-636 TLSVGSGSQTQTQA
+636 TLSVATNSASKTQA
-650 LSDNSTT
+650 LTDNSTE

-664 SSTDKVTIGSTSNY
+664 SSSDKITIGSTSNY

-686 YAGDASSVNMFAA
+686 YAGDATSVNMLAA

-714 NKYYTVNNLKEGGTF
+714 NKYYTVSNLKEGGTF
-729 TYKVKAIYT
+729 VYKVKAIYT
-738 DGSQSAWSNEQEVTL
+738 DGTQSAWSNEQEVTL
-753 TEPVAATPTLT
+753 NAAAVATPTLT
-764 VTPTSLNMSA
+764 VTPASLSMTA

-779 ATATFKVTG
+779 ATATFMVTG

-838 ITIASSGAE
+838 ITIASSGAT

-856 ASAAPITTYTPVMS
+856 ATTAPITTYTPVMS

-881 FRADWTDQTASSN
+881 FRADWTDQTSSTN

-914 TLLGTID
+914 TLLGSID
-921 GSNYTG
+921 GSQYTG

-938 GGTNVKGGNSAV
+938 GGSNVKGGNNAV
-950 YTSGSS
+950 YFTKS

-964 SGYSS
+964 SGYS
-969 NTTFS
+969 NATFS
-974 VQITTV
+974 VKITTV
-980 SGTYGSGNIT
+980 SGTYGTGNVT
-990 VKSTQTSAVGHS
+990 VKSTNTSAVGHT
-1002 FSKGETY
+1002 FAKGETY
-1009 TWTVTGKTGDVI
+1009 TWIVSGSAGEVI
-1021 TIYSTDSSYS
+1021 TLTTTDSSYS
-1031 PDMSLIKV
+1031 PDMSLIEV
-1039 YAGNITLNATETGDA
+1039 YAGNTTLNATETGDA

-1068 VNNLTAGATYTYKV
+1068 VGDLTAGATYTYKV

-1095 NEQSVTLKDEEPA
+1095 NEQSVTLKNEEPA

-1115 TPTSLNMT
+1115 TPASLNMT
-1123 ANVGETKTATFKVT
+1123 ANVDGTQTATFKVT
-1137 GADLTGNVTLSVSG
+1137 GADLTGNVTLSLSG
-1151 ASVFTISQSSITAA
+1151 SSVFTISTTSITAA

-1194 GATSKTVALTGNA
+1194 GAASKTVALTGNA
-1207 TINKA
+1207 TIGKS
-1212 NPVLTTPTIVSS
+1212 NPVLNAATNITG

-1231 THDVDASTVSSYTMY
+1231 THDVSASTVSSYTLY
-1246 GTLTAQPSGDD
+1246 GTLTAQPSGD
-1257 PEPETT
+1257 EPSGAT

-1296 AIYTKNSSSWWGSS
+1296 AIYTKNSSSWWS
-1310 TTYGTI
+1310 TTYGNI
-1316 TFTIPSGYSNAT
+1316 TFTIPSGYTNAT
-1328 FTIQITTANTSYG
+1328 FTIQITTAASSYG

-1347 KSAKTSAVGHTFAKG
+1347 KSAKTSAVGHTFSQG
-1362 ETYTW
+1362 ETFTW

-1382 DSSYSPDMTWIGI
+1382 DSSYSPDMTFIGI

-1408 DNTNFVITDIDAGS
+1408 DNTDFVITDIDAGS

-1439 IVANYVDG
+1439 LVANYVDG
-1447 TTGTSNTQEVTLV
+1447 TTATSNTQEVTLV
-1460 SVNMGGHTAVKS
+1460 SLNMGNQTAINS
-1472 LIADGDEI
+1472 INTDGDEI
-1480 ESVTYVNMAGVQ
+1480 ESVTYVNMSGVQ

-1508 SGAVKSSKV
+1508 SGATKSSKV
-1517 MF
+1517 LY